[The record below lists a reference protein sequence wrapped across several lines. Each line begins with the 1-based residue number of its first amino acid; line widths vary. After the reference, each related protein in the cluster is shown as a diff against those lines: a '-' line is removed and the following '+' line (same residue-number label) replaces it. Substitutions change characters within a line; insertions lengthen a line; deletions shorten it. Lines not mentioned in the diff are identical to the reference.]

1 MKNKLLSKIVSL
13 ILTILV
19 ISASIPLEVFA
30 STDASEKINSGTLF
44 EASTLDDLQLNITQ
58 LPTITV
64 NGTEK
69 YTVNISDT
77 LPITIGGINEIRNEN
92 IIFDCGF
99 DKKLDAEIK
108 VEFLNCGTLNSKPID
123 MILTYSDI
131 YSAPETGTARYDTK
145 CFWWTAY
152 GNKEM
157 QTDKNEWFEVGFG
170 RYNLDVKFYYS
181 ESNSPIYLENA
192 YLTLY
197 SEDGVIDDNGNI
209 THTEASCGNNAA
221 SNCYLYDNT
230 NMLYCASWNLFEKQY
245 SNAYYGTKGGST
257 GAKDKNA
264 VCWQFKDR
272 SSINLDMM
280 IGYGL
285 WSMGYHL
292 NFIPLTA
299 SIPNAPI
306 KTVSKSE
313 ATDKTELQYSIQQFM
328 PKAYDKNFKL
338 QSFEINDVL
347 EDSVNYISAK
357 IIDNNSNDIT
367 ASAGVLSYDKATR
380 KISYKFNEDYLSN
393 ISYEGQNVTMKINV
407 VTKENTDVREIKN
420 TASVSIN
427 NVTLNSNTVQT
438 NIYYPLTVNYL
449 DEQGNSLADS
459 IISDCFVGDDYSTK
473 PKDIEDYVL
482 IQTPNNAN
490 GTITNSAVTVDY
502 IYKLQD
508 TNVIVNYIDTN
519 GAKLAESINIEGKI
533 NDTYTTES
541 KEFYGYKLTKMPS
554 NTSGIMANDVITV
567 NYVYTLKDTSVTVN
581 YIDENGNPL
590 TNSETI
596 SGKVFDKYKT
606 ENKSFYGYELI
617 AVPDNA
623 SGEMTVEPTEVNYI
637 YRIKCAKVEIYYV
650 DTEENSIANID
661 TLTGNVFEKYFT
673 KPKEIH
679 GYSLLNEPD
688 NANGEFQEETIK
700 VVYIYSK
707 EDLAEKSPKTGSE
720 YNDFYIILALSAF
733 SITISFIFYRIRNK
747 YNNS

>member
-1 MKNKLLSKIVSL
+1 MKNKVLREVVSL
-13 ILTILV
+13 ILIILV
-19 ISASIPLEVFA
+19 ISTSIPLEVFA
-30 STDASEKINSGTLF
+30 STDTAEKINSGTLF

-64 NGTEK
+64 KGTEK

-77 LPITIGGINEIRNEN
+77 PPITIGGVSEIHNEN

-108 VEFLNCGTLNSKPID
+108 VKFSNCGTLNSKPID
-123 MILTYSDI
+123 MVLTYSDI

-152 GNKEM
+152 GTKDK
-157 QTDKNEWFEVGFG
+157 QTNQNEWFEVGFG

-197 SEDGVIDDNGNI
+197 SEDGVTDSNENI
-209 THTEASCGNNAA
+209 THTEASCGNEAA

-230 NMLYCASWNLFEKQY
+230 NMMYRASWNLFEKQY
-245 SNAYYGTKGGST
+245 NNAYYGTKGGAT

-292 NFIPLTA
+292 NFIPPTA

-306 KTVSKSE
+306 KTVSKAE
-313 ATDKTELQYSIQQFM
+313 ATEKTELQYSIQQFM

-347 EDSVNYISAK
+347 EDSVNYISAE
-357 IIDNNSNDIT
+357 IIDNNSNNIT
-367 ASAGVLSYDKATR
+367 ASAGVLNYDEAAR
-380 KISYKFNEDYLSN
+380 KISYKFNVDYLSN
-393 ISYEGQNVTMKINV
+393 ISYEGQSVTMKINV
-407 VTKENTDVREIKN
+407 VTKENTDVREINN
-420 TASVSIN
+420 TASVCIN
-427 NVTLNSNTVQT
+427 NVVLNSNTVQT

-449 DEQGNSLADS
+449 DEQGSSLADS
-459 IISDCFVGDDYSTK
+459 IISDYFVGDNYSTE
-473 PKDIEDYVL
+473 PKNIENYVL
-482 IQTPNNAN
+482 TQTPNNAN

-508 TNVIVNYIDTN
+508 SSVTVNYIDTN
-519 GAKLAESINIEGKI
+519 GTKLAESINIEGKI

-541 KEFYGYKLTKMPS
+541 KEFYGYELIDLPS
-554 NTSGIMANDVITV
+554 NANGTMINDVITV
-567 NYVYTLKDTSVTVN
+567 NYVYRLKDTSVTVN

-590 TNSETI
+590 TYSETI
-596 SGKVFDKYKT
+596 SGKVFDEYET

-617 AVPDNA
+617 SIPDNA
-623 SGEMTVEPTEVNYI
+623 NGEMADVPIEINYI

-650 DTEENSIANID
+650 DTEGNSIADID
-661 TLTGNVFEKYFT
+661 TLIGNVFEKYFT
-673 KPKEIH
+673 KPKEIY
-679 GYSLLNEPD
+679 GYSLLKEPD
-688 NANGEFQEETIK
+688 NANGELQEETIK
-700 VVYIYSK
+700 VVYVYSK
-707 EDLAEKSPKTGSE
+707 EHLAEKSPKTGTESLV
-720 YNDFYIILALSAF
+720 IIACMAFAASLAAVAV
-733 SITISFIFYRIRNK
+733 TNK
-747 YNNS
+747 KRKKY